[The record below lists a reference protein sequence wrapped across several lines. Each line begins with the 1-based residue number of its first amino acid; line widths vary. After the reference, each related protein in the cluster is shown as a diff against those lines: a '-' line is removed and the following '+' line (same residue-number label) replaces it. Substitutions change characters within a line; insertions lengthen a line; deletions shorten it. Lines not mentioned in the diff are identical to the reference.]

1 MNRRERQS
9 AILELVRE
17 RALSTQAEVAAAL
30 RETGFEV
37 VQTTVSRD
45 IADLGLVK
53 VRAPSGRLVYA
64 PPGTT
69 DTDRLRALGAAMRR
83 YAIGAEA
90 AGSLVVVTTPSG
102 YANALAQAIDEAG
115 HPGIAGTLAGDN
127 TILVVARDGTPG
139 SRAPRRAH
147 GPPPPRRRVST
158 AVVAYSGG
166 LDTSCILAWLKEEP
180 YDFDEVVAV
189 LVDVGQE
196 FDLAESI
203 ARAQAAGADDVLLV
217 DRKDAFADEQCARAI
232 ATNAL
237 YEGKYP
243 LVSALSR
250 PVIAQAVAEIALE
263 RDAEAVVHGCTGKG
277 NDQLRFELAFKA
289 HYPGVRVIAPLRD
302 RIWTRDEEIEYALA
316 KGIPVV
322 QTAASP
328 FSIDENLFGR
338 AIEAGVLEDPWNAP
352 PEEPYALTSDPA
364 TAPEPI
370 EIVVGFEKGIPVSLD
385 GEELPLAQLIAQVNR
400 LAGAYGIGRID
411 MIENRAVGIK
421 SREVYEAP
429 GAIALI
435 TAHAAL
441 EDVVLTKDEARLK
454 SLLEQRWTE
463 LVYEGRW
470 FSPAREAI
478 DAFVD
483 STQQLVTGEVRLELR
498 PNAAVVTGRR
508 SPHLLY
514 AAELASYGTGE
525 TFPHEAAEG
534 FIRISSLETE
544 LHAARAR
551 AKIEA

>member
-1 MNRRERQS
+1 MTS
-9 AILELVRE
+9 
-17 RALSTQAEVAAAL
+17 
-30 RETGFEV
+30 
-37 VQTTVSRD
+37 
-45 IADLGLVK
+45 
-53 VRAPSGRLVYA
+53 
-64 PPGTT
+64 
-69 DTDRLRALGAAMRR
+69 
-83 YAIGAEA
+83 
-90 AGSLVVVTTPSG
+90 
-102 YANALAQAIDEAG
+102 
-115 HPGIAGTLAGDN
+115 
-127 TILVVARDGTPG
+127 
-139 SRAPRRAH
+139 
-147 GPPPPRRRVST
+147 

-166 LDTSCILAWLKEEP
+166 LDTSCILAWLREEP
-180 YDFDEVVAV
+180 YDYDEVVAV

-196 FDLAESI
+196 FDLEESI
-203 ARAQAAGADDVLLV
+203 VRANAAGADEVLLL
-217 DRKDAFADEQCARAI
+217 DRKDAFGEEQCARAI
-232 ATNAL
+232 LTNAL

-263 RDAEAVVHGCTGKG
+263 REAEAVVHGCTGKG

-289 HYPGVRVIAPLRD
+289 HYPAVRVIAPLRD
-302 RIWTRDEEIEYALA
+302 RVWTRDEEIEYALA

-322 QTAASP
+322 QTAVSP
-328 FSIDENLFGR
+328 YSIDENLFGR

-352 PEEPYALTSDPA
+352 PEDPYALTSDPA
-364 TAPEPI
+364 DAPEPVELVI
-370 EIVVGFEKGIPVSLD
+370 GFERGLPVSLD
-385 GEELPLAQLIAQVNR
+385 GDELPLAELIAEANR

-429 GAIALI
+429 GAMMLI
-435 TAHAAL
+435 TAHSAL

-454 SLLEQRWTE
+454 RPLEQRWTE

-470 FSPAREAI
+470 FSPARQAI

-483 STQQLVTGEVRLELR
+483 STQQLVTGQVRIELR

-525 TFPHEAAEG
+525 TFPHEASEG

-551 AKIEA
+551 AKIEV